1 VTKIGGIVLAN
12 LTIGSLEVTKEASLV
27 LDPSFTK
34 RRGVFT
40 KVTVVGIPSL
50 LHLFATCEGF
60 AQVTDFVITGPMEK
74 ECTPSRNFIL
84 LQIFFSSLRFA
95 GLS

>member
-1 VTKIGGIVLAN
+1 
-12 LTIGSLEVTKEASLV
+12 V

-34 RRGVFT
+34 TRGVFT

-60 AQVTDFVITGPMEK
+60 AQVTDFVITLETVFWESIYGLINQRSLWEDLDQLPHW
-74 ECTPSRNFIL
+74 
-84 LQIFFSSLRFA
+84 QIVL
-95 GLS
+95 